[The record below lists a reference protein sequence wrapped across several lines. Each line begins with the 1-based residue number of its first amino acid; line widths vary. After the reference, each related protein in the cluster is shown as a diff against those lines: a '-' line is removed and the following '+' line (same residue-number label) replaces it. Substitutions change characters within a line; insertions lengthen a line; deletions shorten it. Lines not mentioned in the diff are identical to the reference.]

1 LSFSTNQ
8 ACFGHCIFCSQFN
21 CLFVPAPILGSSRR
35 NYPKNQQVAII
46 IHTTR
51 GRPRPCFDLGFG
63 FFTSFLYYF
72 FLILFGRWYNSHTP
86 RTTDCVHYF
95 MGFMGHETSHM
106 GIWIMDL
113 GGDMTRV
120 LDLDFVYLE
129 LICAS
134 LLVSALG
141 SSLLLLICLYR
152 CNALPFLL
160 TYSPP
165 QSEFVLITAI
175 FFPLLPTVI
184 PLYFLL
190 SFKVTFFPYTF
201 SIVSC
206 SHS

>member
-1 LSFSTNQ
+1 
-8 ACFGHCIFCSQFN
+8 
-21 CLFVPAPILGSSRR
+21 
-35 NYPKNQQVAII
+35 
-46 IHTTR
+46 
-51 GRPRPCFDLGFG
+51 
-63 FFTSFLYYF
+63 
-72 FLILFGRWYNSHTP
+72 
-86 RTTDCVHYF
+86 
-95 MGFMGHETSHM
+95 
-106 GIWIMDL
+106 MDL